1 MNCQAKAMAEI
12 KLLVLCVA
20 MVVVCLELEQG
31 QAQGDVQFS
40 VKHSIKLCGP
50 ANGCLPIIYHFG
62 ANLHRIKYLY
72 QTMHVKLSARSC

>member
-1 MNCQAKAMAEI
+1 MAEI
-12 KLLVLCVA
+12 KMLVLCVA

-62 ANLHRIKYLY
+62 ANLHRIKYSIPNHACEIISQVL
-72 QTMHVKLSARSC
+72 LAN